1 MEKEKTIK
9 LNKIDIFY
17 IKGLLYTEKQ
27 IKQAQIEELKQAK
40 AKTPE
45 YIYITNI
52 LHIQAELEQIEKIIN
67 KL

>member
-9 LNKIDIFY
+9 LNRIDILY
-17 IKGLLYTEKQ
+17 IKSILRSEQ
-27 IKQAQIEELKQAK
+27 ANKQAELEELQQAK
-40 AKTPE
+40 EKTPK